1 MTEMS
6 HHILPTQPVSSVGM
20 YTQTLT
26 SSVDAAMITANIQ
39 VAVWVYQQPLTT
51 AVEVDVAGKP
61 CQN

>member
-6 HHILPTQPVSSVGM
+6 HHILPTQPVSSVGT

-39 VAVWVYQQPLTT
+39 VPAMLT
-51 AVEVDVAGKP
+51 
-61 CQN
+61 

>member
-39 VAVWVYQQPLTT
+39 VPGMLT
-51 AVEVDVAGKP
+51 
-61 CQN
+61 